1 MILKER
7 VSLQKKLEYIAS
19 KGIFYDIWL
28 WEAWLEE
35 PYKAYILIQRVW
47 PNPKKAYVSKSIARV
62 FGQLYND
69 IKIWNKCNCWE
80 NQACNNCN

>member
-1 MILKER
+1 MTLQER

-19 KGIFYDIWL
+19 QWVFYDIGL

-35 PYKAYILIQRVW
+35 SYEAYILIQRVW

-62 FGQLYND
+62 FGQLYD
-69 IKIWNKCNCWE
+69 DVKRSPKIMK
-80 NQACNNCN
+80 